1 MTIPGIPII
10 YYGDEYGLPGA
21 GDPDNRRMM
30 QFKNLQTRE
39 ESLRQET
46 KKLITIRLSNM
57 ALLYGD
63 LQIFENT
70 MNTLSYKRKYFD
82 NEVTIILDKLNW
94 TYNIYVK

>member
-30 QFKNLQTRE
+30 QFENLKDRE

-46 KKLITIRLSNM
+46 K
-57 ALLYGD
+57 G
-63 LQIFENT
+63 
-70 MNTLSYKRKYFD
+70 
-82 NEVTIILDKLNW
+82 
-94 TYNIYVK
+94 